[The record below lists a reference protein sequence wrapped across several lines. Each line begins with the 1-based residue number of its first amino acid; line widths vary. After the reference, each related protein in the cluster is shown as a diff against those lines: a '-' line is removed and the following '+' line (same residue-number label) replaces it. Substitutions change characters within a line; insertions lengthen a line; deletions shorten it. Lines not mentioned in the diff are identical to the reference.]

1 MAEAGTGGPPL
12 ISCTAIP
19 KKLLG
24 GLAPPL
30 VGHWGATPYFMHR
43 SSEEAPRGVGTPPGR
58 SLGGHPLFHVP
69 QVHRAPGG
77 VGTPPGRSL
86 GGLPLFHATQ

>member
-30 VGHWGATPYFMHR
+30 VGHSGATPYFMHR

-69 QVHRAPGG
+69 QVHKAPGG
-77 VGTPPGRSL
+77 VGTPHGRSL
-86 GGLPLFHATQ
+86 GGLPLFHSTQ